1 MPKKIRVR
9 IKRFDRELPLPQY
22 HSVGAACFD
31 CYAREAV
38 TVAPQQTALVPL
50 NVAVA
55 PPKDHF
61 ILLVARS
68 SFYKRGLITPNGL
81 GIGDEDFSGD
91 GDEYH
96 FPVFNFT
103 NAPVTIARGDRIA
116 QMLIMPY
123 TRAHLHEVKSMRRKT
138 RGGFGTT
145 GKGLATRD

>member
-1 MPKKIRVR
+1 MKKKIRVR

-22 HSVGAACFD
+22 HTKGAVCFD
-31 CYAREAV
+31 CYARETV
-38 TVAPQQTALVPL
+38 TVLPQQTALVPL

-61 ILLVARS
+61 ILLAARS
-68 SFYKRGLITPNGL
+68 SFYKRGLMTPNGL

-103 NAPVTIARGDRIA
+103 STPVTIARGDRIA

-123 TRAHLHEVKSMRRKT
+123 TRAHLHEVKSMCRKT

-145 GKGLATRD
+145 GK

>member
-1 MPKKIRVR
+1 MKKKIRAR
-9 IKRFDRELPLPQY
+9 IKRFDRELPLPKYQTE
-22 HSVGAACFD
+22 GAACFD

-38 TVAPQQTALVPL
+38 TVSPQQTALVPL
-50 NVAVA
+50 NIAIA

-103 NAPVTIARGDRIA
+103 NAPVTILRGDRIA

-123 TRAHLHEVKSMRRKT
+123 KRVHLDEVKQMNRKT

-145 GKGLATRD
+145 GRSV